1 MTMTMKKLCKM
12 LIKSMLKEK
21 EEEERDKDQSQ
32 VMIMVWKSMAFQSLT
47 KRAQKPMMATLPKYL
62 KTRIPYL

>member
-1 MTMTMKKLCKM
+1 MMKMMKLCKM

-32 VMIMVWKSMAFQSLT
+32 VIMMVWKSMAFLSLT
-47 KRAQKPMMATLPKYL
+47 KRAQKPQD
-62 KTRIPYL
+62 R